1 MNQNRSVKTEKAS
14 GLPSLADS
22 LYNFI
27 RRHPYIVLGIFCVL
41 FGFSTGC
48 ASESINFFAL
58 IAALPAA
65 AVLSV
70 ICRGYFSLKKKGTA
84 AACVISLAVI
94 VLSAVLIK
102 YIPIGY
108 QIVRMTMLM
117 SVSVCMLILWK
128 KGKLGIREML
138 FIAIVFGLALRILA
152 VLDIGIY
159 SFQHDV
165 NFFSKAEDVVYSY
178 TDGQSMDMLSR
189 GAGHAGFIEYI
200 YHNWHLPDFDMRNVW
215 SFYNPPLHHI
225 VSAVWLRAA
234 VFVFDYPVACES
246 VQTIPLFAS
255 CALVIMTLRL
265 FRFLKLSENGVFI
278 GILLVAFSNT
288 MIHTAININNDPL
301 ATLLTLAALF
311 LALKWYRN
319 RSFINILK
327 IAAALG
333 FAMMTKLSSAT
344 AAFPIAFIFAAALTD
359 DIRRKQKPLKC
370 LGQFAAFLGVCAPLG
385 LFYQVRNYILFGIP
399 LTYVQTVQSEES
411 ILVTQYV
418 GHIPAWKRL
427 FDFSPGFLNPPWMHT
442 LASFGFDRY
451 PENEYNP
458 LIALIKTA
466 LFEEYRQNVLNVP
479 AFDIIAVILLLAA
492 IILSIA
498 SMITMIRSVI
508 VSKGESRIF
517 HIFMAVAFFS
527 MMISFYAFCFS
538 YPYACSQHIRYIPL
552 VIVIVGYYSGV
563 LFEAVPKLPLKE
575 LRKGQLQDKK
585 KLAGTITGAAVC
597 LLTAVLACGQIFI
610 F

>member
-22 LYNFI
+22 LYSFI

-138 FIAIVFGLALRILA
+138 FIVVVFGIALRMIAVTELNIVF
-152 VLDIGIY
+152 D
-159 SFQHDV
+159 QHDV
-165 NFFSKAEDVVYSY
+165 NLFSKSADTVYNY
-178 TDGQSMDMLSR
+178 QNGQLIDMSEQ
-189 GAGHAGFIEYI
+189 GAGHAGYIEYFFH
-200 YHNWHLPDFDMRNVW
+200 YYHLPDFDMRNVW

-225 VSAVWLRAA
+225 ISAIWLR
-234 VFVFDYPVACES
+234 VGVLIFDYQTACENLQS
-246 VQTIPLFAS
+246 LTLFYS
-255 CALVIMTLRL
+255 CAILLMSVRL
-265 FRFLKLSENGVFI
+265 FKFLGTGKTGSLIAVSIVSFNNAL
-278 GILLVAFSNT
+278 ILFS
-288 MIHTAININNDPL
+288 ININNDPL
-301 ATLLTLAALF
+301 AAFLSFTALF

-411 ILVTQYV
+411 ILATQYV
-418 GHIPAWKRL
+418 GHIPVWKRL